1 MADLPTKERK
11 ESMEKTKLDKYR
23 EERARY
29 LAKIAAYQKRVRALE
44 QKIMEGENLEIR
56 ALMKEE
62 SLTLEE
68 LMAMVK
74 RMQEQRRDGN
84 KPDAPD
90 KAESGAGMA
99 ESALSADMPHAPE
112 AKRPS
117 SGYEPPYD
125 RPAYAATFNDLE
137 DENE

>member
-1 MADLPTKERK
+1 
-11 ESMEKTKLDKYR
+11 MEKTKLEKYR
-23 EERARY
+23 EERARH

-74 RMQEQRRDGN
+74 RMQEQRRENSGGEG
-84 KPDAPD
+84 KPALEPLAKYDA
-90 KAESGAGMA
+90 S
-99 ESALSADMPHAPE
+99 
-112 AKRPS
+112 
-117 SGYEPPYD
+117 PYD
-125 RPAYAATFNDLE
+125 RPAYVATFNALE

>member
-1 MADLPTKERK
+1 
-11 ESMEKTKLDKYR
+11 MEKTKLEKYR

-74 RMQEQRRDGN
+74 RMQEQRREN
-84 KPDAPD
+84 
-90 KAESGAGMA
+90 SGG
-99 ESALSADMPHAPE
+99 EEKSVV
-112 AKRPS
+112 
-117 SGYEPPYD
+117 EPPAQYAASPYN

>member
-1 MADLPTKERK
+1 
-11 ESMEKTKLDKYR
+11 MEKTKLDKYR
-23 EERARY
+23 EERARH

-84 KPDAPD
+84 KPDAPN
-90 KAESGAGMA
+90 KAESGAGMT
-99 ESALSADMPHAPE
+99 EPTLSGDTPHAPE

-117 SGYEPPYD
+117 YGYEPPYD

>member
-1 MADLPTKERK
+1 
-11 ESMEKTKLDKYR
+11 MEKSRLEKYR
-23 EERARY
+23 EERARH
-29 LAKIAAYQKRVRALE
+29 LTKIAAYQKRVRALD

-74 RMQEQRRDGN
+74 RMQEQRRENSGGEK
-84 KPDAPD
+84 KPALEPPAQYDAP
-90 KAESGAGMA
+90 
-99 ESALSADMPHAPE
+99 
-112 AKRPS
+112 
-117 SGYEPPYD
+117 PYH
-125 RPAYAATFNDLE
+125 RPAYAATFNALE